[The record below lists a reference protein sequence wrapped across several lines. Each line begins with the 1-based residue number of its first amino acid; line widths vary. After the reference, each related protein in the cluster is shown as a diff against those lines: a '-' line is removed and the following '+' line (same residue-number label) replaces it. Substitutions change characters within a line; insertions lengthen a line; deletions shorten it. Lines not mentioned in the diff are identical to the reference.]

1 MSHIKFEENLKDIY
15 EGINDY
21 DAFIYYGRFNKLIY
35 HMKQDKDFR
44 YAIPLF
50 LLKLFSYSYFEHTQ
64 EIDPELNTLLK
75 GLYIRTRRIALA
87 VKRSSQSINKLA
99 EYHRCIPPKINVDHM
114 TDDSASIPNTLVE
127 LPNQY
132 KMQSSFFY
140 ENLCRFNLF
149 GPLYV
154 GQKDKERANSKT
166 IPWTRLKI
174 EHRKLTDCNCVIEY
188 YIYTGR
194 FPIEGKYVKKDNPH
208 SRLYVKPTVE
218 ELRIAIKKRDPVALG
233 RNISQYEYLPLTVK
247 RSCATFIKDN
257 RLEIKKHI
265 RKSEIMYLT
274 AWATGNYSFTTQKES
289 A

>member
-1 MSHIKFEENLKDIY
+1 
-15 EGINDY
+15 
-21 DAFIYYGRFNKLIY
+21 
-35 HMKQDKDFR
+35 
-44 YAIPLF
+44 LF

-166 IPWTRLKI
+166 IPWTCLAI

-218 ELRIAIKKRDPVALG
+218 ELRNAIKQRDPVALG

-257 RLEIKKHI
+257 YQELKKFI
-265 RKSEIMYLT
+265 RKSEYPILN
-274 AWATGNYSFTTQKES
+274 AWRLGNYDYKILS
-289 A
+289 